1 MLDRGAPPP
10 LDPHMSQTPGA
21 DTYFNSAS
29 HGLPPPEA
37 YRRIARHMSDQ
48 ARIGAQAANT
58 QAAGELSVLRDNCAR
73 LLTTT
78 PDRIGFTSTTTA
90 AFHALASRLD
100 LTGKRVLVTEH
111 DWGDYYRF
119 LSARS
124 DVTVQVLPPLDLG
137 APDLS
142 EWAALI
148 DESVAAIFVPM
159 LTCAAGLRYPVEAIG
174 ALPRPDSTMFIV
186 DAAQALGQTRVDVGQ
201 INCDG
206 LISTCRK
213 WLRGPRQTALFWIGE
228 NWRVD
233 GQPLIASALQP
244 ADHEPAL
251 LLGLGVSVANWFEQG
266 PEVVQAALKQKS
278 DRLRLL
284 ATQAG
289 FSVFGGDQAQSATV
303 SIELPH
309 AALPAVMAAV
319 MAALRTTGY
328 QVKSPD
334 IARLEPLFCTNAPPA
349 IIRLS
354 PHVYTSDTALDGVIC
369 TAKSAL
375 RATI

>member
-1 MLDRGAPPP
+1 MLEPGAPLT
-10 LDPHMSQTPGA
+10 LDLHMSQTPGA

-29 HGLPPPEA
+29 HGLPPPGV
-37 YRRIARHMSDQ
+37 YHRIARHMSDQ
-48 ARIGAQAANT
+48 ARIGAQAANA
-58 QAAGELSVLRDNCAR
+58 QVVRELSLLRDNCAR
-73 LLTTT
+73 LLATT

-90 AFHALASRLD
+90 AFHALTSRLD
-100 LTGKRVLVTEH
+100 LAGKRVLVTEH

-124 DVTVQVLPPLDLG
+124 DVTVQTLPPLDLG

-142 EWAALI
+142 QWADLI

-159 LTCAAGLRYPVEAIG
+159 QTCAAGLRYPVEAIG

-186 DAAQALGQTRVDVGQ
+186 DAAQALGQIGVDVGQ

-228 NWRVD
+228 NWRTG
-233 GQPLIASALQP
+233 GQAGDASALQP
-244 ADHEPAL
+244 ADQEPAL
-251 LLGLGVSVANWFEQG
+251 LLGLGVSVANWLDQG
-266 PEVVQAALKQKS
+266 PEVIQTALTQKS
-278 DRLRLL
+278 DRLRHL

-289 FSVFGGDQAQSATV
+289 FSIFGGDPAHSATV
-303 SIELPH
+303 SIELPR
-309 AALPAVMAAV
+309 AALPSVMSDLQSA
-319 MAALRTTGY
+319 GY

-334 IARLEPLFCTNAPPA
+334 IARFEPLFGTAAPPA

-375 RATI
+375 QKTL